1 MSGWKI
7 AAAEHRIPKGT
18 AFAAHKMVI
27 VADPQGRIVRQLNG
41 LASWFDERAGRWRQ
55 KPIGYLPSDRLR
67 AYDTDR
73 SPQTFLPVHGCGPH
87 GGSVDRAIGA
97 GDVVVLAEP
106 SERAA
111 LETRLAPALE
121 AIARINALSPGPEGG
136 SGVPYPFLGLGTNSN
151 SVFATVVSSMGF
163 ALPDFPRPARIAP
176 GCGTMLLSQE
186 EISNLCDRSRAVAPL
201 EP

>member
-1 MSGWKI
+1 MSAWKI

-27 VADPQGRIVRQLNG
+27 VVDPEGRVVRQFNG

-73 SPQTFLPVHGCGPH
+73 SPQTFLPVHGCAPG
-87 GGSVDRAIGA
+87 GGSVDGAVAA
-97 GDVVVLAEP
+97 GDVIVLAAP
-106 SERAA
+106 VERAA
-111 LETRLAPALE
+111 LDARLAPALE

-151 SVFATVVSSMGF
+151 SVFATLVGSMGF
-163 ALPDFPRPARIAP
+163 ALPAFRRPARIAP
-176 GCGTMLLSQE
+176 GCQTTLLSRE
-186 EISNLCDRSRAVAPL
+186 EISALCDRSRAVAPL